1 MKIVQV
7 IHRLTGLAQLR
18 VVIVVAH
25 HAIGG
30 CARKE
35 GKNVRPTNVATM
47 DDGFH
52 LSFMEQFDS
61 LCRASQPIVGIG
73 DDANEHGLPDEP
85 SLHDLDTLEGHL
97 EGFGVGG
104 YFDCHRFVDF
114 TGEH

>member
-1 MKIVQV
+1 MQV
-7 IHRLTGLAQLR
+7 IHQLVGLAQSC

-35 GKNVRPTNVATM
+35 GKNIRSTDVATV

-52 LSFMEQFDS
+52 LSFMKQFDS

-85 SLHDLDTLEGHL
+85 SLHDLDSLKGHL

-104 YFDCHRFVDF
+104 YFDGHGFVDF